1 MPTHLAAFVATI
13 TLLAVLPGA
22 NNLAVTRQ
30 TVLGGRRAGLLAVAG
45 ASTGILIWAV
55 AAAAGVS
62 ALLLANPH
70 AYLAIRLAG
79 AAVLILLGIQSLLTL
94 NDPLPSPA
102 TLDDPA
108 PGTATLNDPAPGTAT
123 LNDPAPGTA
132 TLNDPLPAP
141 ASPHARHNLG
151 AEAPTARPGHR
162 NVAAEATASRQGWRS
177 FVVGVAASL
186 GNPKAGVVAVSL
198 IPQFVTADG
207 PVVLSSIA
215 LGAIWAAVSGTW
227 FCLYVVVL
235 DRGRARAT
243 SPAAQRL
250 LRAATG
256 VTLLGLGATVALTA

>member
-102 TLDDPA
+102 TLD
-108 PGTATLNDPAPGTAT
+108 
-123 LNDPAPGTA
+123 DPAPGTA